1 MTNDEFNQIL
11 NSTANDLSR
20 IVNAGCDDDLK
31 KLAEA
36 MLRDHRTLLQAKM
49 RLCLLFIEGLAK
61 AYDEGFYD
69 LRNEHACK
77 VAKKICDTVDQYE
90 RYMPCI

>member
-1 MTNDEFNQIL
+1 MTNEEFQTIL
-11 NSTANDLSR
+11 SSTAENLSR
-20 IVNAGCDDDLK
+20 AVNAGCEDDLK
-31 KLAEA
+31 KLVEL

-49 RLCLLFIEGLAK
+49 RVCMLFIEGLAK

-77 VAKKICDTVDQYE
+77 VAKQICECTDKYD
-90 RYMPCI
+90 RYMPLI